1 MQRQNSNP
9 YQVSSQS
16 SIQQQQSQ
24 QFISQ
29 EQHQEYSTQQ
39 RISRSEHTVSR
50 QSTTS
55 QERGQF

>member
-9 YQVSSQS
+9 YQATSQTS
-16 SIQQQQSQ
+16 MQQHQSQ

-29 EQHQEYSTQQ
+29 EHQEYSTQQ

-50 QSTTS
+50 QVATS